1 MDRKRSPLREA
12 IAKAE
17 EELDHVTVHDVQIK
31 TAYTWAGRAIVAA
44 RRGMHDDAHE
54 YAHEA
59 IEHAALTGDDRVLQE
74 IRVAFRVN
82 GVEA

>member
-1 MDRKRSPLREA
+1 MNRKRSLLLDA
-12 IAKAE
+12 ITKAE
-17 EELDHVTVHDVQIK
+17 EELDRVTLHDVQIK

-59 IEHAALTGDDRVLQE
+59 IEHAALTGNDKVLQE

>member
-1 MDRKRSPLREA
+1 MARKKSMLLDA
-12 IAKAE
+12 IHSAE
-17 EELDHVTVHDVQIK
+17 EELSRVTVNDVQIK

-44 RRGMHDDAHE
+44 RRGQHDDAHE

-59 IEHAALTGDDRVLQE
+59 IEHAALTGIDGVLQE

-82 GVEA
+82 GVDS